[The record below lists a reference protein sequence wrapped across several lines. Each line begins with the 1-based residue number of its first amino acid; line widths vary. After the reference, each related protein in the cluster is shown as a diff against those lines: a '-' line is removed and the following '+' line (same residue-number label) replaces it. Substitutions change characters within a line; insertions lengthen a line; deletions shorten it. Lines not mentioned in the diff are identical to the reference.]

1 MYDPEVSLTLIG
13 GPTVL
18 LEIGGFRVLTDPTF
32 DPPSKYE
39 AGGIVLEKTAGP
51 ALTVDEV
58 AQSTSPWSVTI
69 STSIIWI
76 GPAAYS

>member
-1 MYDPEVSLTLIG
+1 MARLFSSKQ
-13 GPTVL
+13 
-18 LEIGGFRVLTDPTF
+18 GGFRVLTDPTF

-39 AGGIVLEKTAGP
+39 AVGIVLDKTAGP
-51 ALTVDEV
+51 ALTADEV
-58 AQSTSPWSVTI
+58 GAIDLGPWSVAI